1 MIKLYSTHCP
11 RCNVL
16 VAKLNQKNIKFE
28 EITDINTIEKMR
40 IMSVPMLLVDDK
52 LMDFKEAVTWIN
64 AQ

>member
-11 RCNVL
+11 RCKVL
-16 VAKLNQKNIKFE
+16 VAKLNQKNVKFE
-28 EITDINTIEKMR
+28 EITDINTMEKLG

>member
-28 EITDINTIEKMR
+28 EITDINTMEKMG

>member
-1 MIKLYSTHCP
+1 MTKLFSTHCP
-11 RCNVL
+11 RCNIL
-16 VAKLNQKNIKFE
+16 VAKLNQKNVKFE
-28 EITDINTIEKMR
+28 EITDINTMEKMG